1 MSKIWSFMLVFS
13 IAIAIFSGKPEV
25 VINSIMDNGKTS
37 VENVLTLIGMMCF
50 WSGIFNIF
58 ENSNKI
64 NKISTPIFKIMD
76 KIFDKKEI
84 SDKAKEY
91 MSMNITTNILG
102 VGNASTV
109 NALKAIDELQKVNKD
124 KKKPSNNMTTF
135 VLINTAS
142 IQLIPTSIIALR
154 SLYGSVSSSSI
165 VVPVW
170 IVTILSLI
178 SGLISIKIL
187 NKKME

>member
-1 MSKIWSFMLVFS
+1 MSKIWSFMLIFS
-13 IAIAIFSGKPEV
+13 IAMAIFSGKPEV
-25 VINSIMDNGKTS
+25 VINSIIDNGKIS
-37 VENVLTLIGMMCF
+37 VENILNLVGMMCF

-58 ENSNKI
+58 EKSNKI
-64 NKISTPIFKIMD
+64 NKISKPIFKIID
-76 KIFDKKEI
+76 KIFDKNEI
-84 SDKAKEY
+84 NDKAKEY

-102 VGNASTV
+102 VGNASTI

-154 SLYGSVSSSSI
+154 SMYGSISPSGV

>member
-1 MSKIWSFMLVFS
+1 MLIFS
-13 IAIAIFSGKPEV
+13 IAMAIFSGKPEV
-25 VINSIMDNGKTS
+25 VINSIIDNGKIS
-37 VENVLTLIGMMCF
+37 VENILNLVGMMCF

-58 ENSNKI
+58 EKSNKI
-64 NKISTPIFKIMD
+64 NKISKPIFKIID
-76 KIFDKKEI
+76 KIFDKNEI
-84 SDKAKEY
+84 NDKAKEY

-102 VGNASTV
+102 VGNASTI

-154 SLYGSVSSSSI
+154 SMYGSISPSGV